1 MICYIRESRCQALC
15 IITRRASKLINARK
29 FSWCGVVN
37 FRSASHSLPFA
48 YDKSLYKMTNDKIV
62 LIPNACCTFIF
73 AFFIG
78 AHMYRSWNPSRCSQT
93 SLKTPFIELLVP
105 TLWAV
110 IMSLHDHKE
119 QNVYLD
125 KRKMATGRRGC
136 HFVEIS
142 CLVFFSDS
150 DRDSRNWMWDG
161 CIFQAGKHYNSK
173 RNLWKKT
180 TRGRSNTSLLWN
192 PLLSTW
198 KTSLD
203 YVSQSALPALG
214 T

>member
-1 MICYIRESRCQALC
+1 M
-15 IITRRASKLINARK
+15 
-29 FSWCGVVN
+29 VN
-37 FRSASHSLPFA
+37 FRSTSHSLPFA

-78 AHMYRSWNPSRCSQT
+78 AHMYRSWNPSQCSQT

-105 TLWAV
+105 TLWAF

-142 CLVFFSDS
+142 CLVFLVTVVEILEIECETDAFFKQESTTIVS
-150 DRDSRNWMWDG
+150 VTFG
-161 CIFQAGKHYNSK
+161 
-173 RNLWKKT
+173 KKT
-180 TRGRSNTSLLWN
+180 TRGRSNTSQVWN